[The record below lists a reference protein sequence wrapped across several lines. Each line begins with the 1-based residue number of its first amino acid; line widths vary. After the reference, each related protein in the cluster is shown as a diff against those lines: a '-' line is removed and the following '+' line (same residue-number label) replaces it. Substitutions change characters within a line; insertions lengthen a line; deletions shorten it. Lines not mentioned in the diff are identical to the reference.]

1 MKNKMDNILT
11 MSLILFAMV
20 FVFVL
25 PAAAETV
32 SVGSATI
39 APGGFATVPIQVS
52 DITTN
57 IAATTV
63 TLTFSFDPAVVT
75 VSDVTPG
82 DLKDIFVKN
91 INNSAGTVAISA
103 INATGLTT
111 APVVIANVV
120 LKAVGAAGS
129 TTPLMLNVIVLV
141 DANGISRLPA
151 TIVNGVVDISAQPKG
166 NVTGGGWIVS
176 PITPAPKNNNKATFG
191 FIAHFVNG
199 KDIPGGNLEYTDHVT
214 GMKVLGNV
222 TALSVNKATMT
233 ATFSGIAK
241 INGEGS
247 FAYTVTVVDNGEPG
261 KMDIFGIN
269 IPGKNYRA
277 SARLGG
283 GNIQIQDP

>member
-1 MKNKMDNILT
+1 MKIRMDNILT
-11 MSLILFAMV
+11 MSLTLSAMV
-20 FVFVL
+20 LMSVL

-32 SVGSATI
+32 SVGSATV
-39 APGGFATVPIQVS
+39 ASGGAVTVPIQVS

-63 TLTFSFDPAVVT
+63 TLTFNFNPAVVT
-75 VSDVTPG
+75 VSNVTAG
-82 DLKDIFVKN
+82 DLKDIFVSN

-103 INATGLTT
+103 INVTGLTT
-111 APVVIANVV
+111 APVIIANIE
-120 LKAVGAAGS
+120 LQAVGAEGS
-129 TTPLMLNVIVLV
+129 TTPLMLNVITLV
-141 DANGISRLPA
+141 DANGTSRLPA
-151 TIVNGVVDISAQPKG
+151 TIINGTVTIAAPPKG

-176 PITPAPKNNNKATFG
+176 PITPVPKNNNKATFG

-199 KDIPGGNLEYTDHVT
+199 NAIPSGNLEYTDHVI

-222 TALSVNKATMT
+222 TALSVNKTTMT

-241 INGEGS
+241 VNGEGG

-261 KMDIFGIN
+261 RMDTFGIK
-269 IPGKNYRA
+269 IPGKNYVA
-277 SARLGG
+277 SAKLGG